1 MKFTRGSFV
10 AIVAIAAVAFGNA
23 ACATT
28 GSTPAASAA
37 QDSPAPAQRAMEP
50 SAYSSFGVDLY
61 RELIR
66 EKPGENIFISPA
78 SVGFALAM
86 TMNGAAGET
95 RDAMANVLGL
105 TEKSPAFVNVVD
117 STFISTMNDTI
128 RGVALSVAN
137 SLWAREGVTF
147 RKDFLTT
154 NERYYGAE
162 IQTLDFRSSEAPA
175 RINSWV
181 AAKTHNRITKI
192 VDEIDE
198 SSILFLI
205 NAIYFKGT
213 WTKEFEKNLTQE
225 KPFHL
230 ANGTTSPRPMMRQS
244 GKYAYIEGDAF
255 QAVRLPYGDGRI
267 GMYVFL
273 PAKNSSL
280 ERFHAGL
287 TSEKLNAW
295 MGRLERRAGLIVLPR
310 LRLEYEARL
319 KQALGA
325 LGMGA
330 AFDCGRADF
339 TRMVELPGADACIHD
354 VVHKTFVEV
363 NEKGTEAAAVTSVD
377 VRLTT
382 VMEPEKPFE
391 MIVDRPFFLA
401 IVDGKTGIIL
411 FMGSIVNP
419 E

>member
-1 MKFTRGSFV
+1 MKSPRMQTV
-10 AIVAIAAVAFGNA
+10 AISLISVMAFVRVSCAATVNRQPVRETNGA
-23 ACATT
+23 
-28 GSTPAASAA
+28 
-37 QDSPAPAQRAMEP
+37 E
-50 SAYSSFGVDLY
+50 AYSSFGVDLF
-61 RELIR
+61 REMLKER
-66 EKPGENIFISPA
+66 PGENIFISPA

-86 TMNGAAGET
+86 TSNGAAGET
-95 RDAMANVLGL
+95 RDAMANVLRL

-117 STFISTMNDTI
+117 STFISKMNDTI
-128 RGVALSVAN
+128 RGVTLSVAN

-181 AAKTHNRITKI
+181 AATTHNRITKI

-205 NAIYFKGT
+205 NAIYFEGT
-213 WTKEFEKNLTQE
+213 WTKEFDKNLTQE
-225 KPFHL
+225 EPFHL

-244 GKYAYIEGDAF
+244 GKYAYLEGDAF

-273 PAKNSSL
+273 PAEDSSL
-280 ERFHAGL
+280 ERFHAEL
-287 TSEKLNAW
+287 TSEKLNTW
-295 MGRLERRAGLIVLPR
+295 MGRLQRLAGMIILPR
-310 LRLEYEARL
+310 FRLEYEARL
-319 KQALGA
+319 KKALSA

-339 TRMVELPGADACIHD
+339 TRMVKLPGADACIHD

-419 E
+419 Q